1 MCRSLRPSALR
12 ESFARAPFS
21 LALCLLF
28 AYSAV
33 HDIERRTD
41 WRRDR
46 LMNWDIE
53 AYHHYLPALFIHGDV
68 RDLSYVPALDSA
80 LHGAAGP
87 IAHAVRTHPAT
98 GHQYTKY
105 AMGVA
110 LFQLPGF
117 LVAHAI
123 TRSGLTPYP
132 ADGYS
137 IPYRWAIQLSTAL
150 AVIIGLLVLRRLLL
164 RHASDTATTLTL
176 IAIGLGTNLY
186 YYTTVEAGMSHGY
199 LFLLTALVAERCDAW
214 YRQQRTGALL
224 AMAACVGLAV
234 LTRPVEG
241 LLLLVPLGWGLG
253 AGAQR
258 ARAWQGLRARPAV
271 LLRGAL
277 IAFACVLPQLL
288 YWKAT
293 TGQWLYFSYDGEGF
307 NFGDPHVLD
316 GLFSYR
322 KGWLVYS
329 PLVALGFV
337 GIALA
342 VFRRPRP
349 AWLGGVLLYLVVAL
363 YVVFSWHQWWYGGS
377 FGCRALVGALP
388 LLALPMAYL
397 FQVITARGHLATAA
411 LALVVLAGVRLN
423 LFQQEQYLAS
433 IIHWDSMTRERY
445 WEVWGVDRWDKLTP
459 FP

>member
-1 MCRSLRPSALR
+1 MRPALPRS
-12 ESFARAPFS
+12 PFS
-21 LALCLLF
+21 LLVVLLF
-28 AYSAV
+28 LYSAV

-41 WRRDR
+41 WRAQR

-80 LHGAAGP
+80 LHGPAGP
-87 IAHAVRTHPAT
+87 IAHAVRTHPIT
-98 GHQYTKY
+98 GHQYNKCSL
-105 AMGVA
+105 GVA

-117 LVAHAI
+117 LLAHAYASSPLS
-123 TRSGLTPYP
+123 TYP

-150 AVIIGLLVLRRLLL
+150 AVVLGLLVLRRLLL
-164 RHASDTATTLTL
+164 RHFSDTAATLTL

-186 YYTTVEAGMSHGY
+186 YYTTLEAGMSHGY
-199 LFLLTALVAERCDAW
+199 LFLLTALVAERADAW
-214 YRQQRTGALL
+214 HRAPSAGALRTL
-224 AMAACVGLAV
+224 AACVALAV
-234 LTRPVEG
+234 VTRPVEG
-241 LLLLVPLGWGLG
+241 LLVLVPLGWGLG
-253 AGAQR
+253 AGGSLKRTWAQ
-258 ARAWQGLRARPAV
+258 LRERPMILV
-271 LLRGAL
+271 QCVL
-277 IAFACVLPQLL
+277 IAFALVLPQLL

-293 TGQWLYFSYDGEGF
+293 TDQWLYFSYDNEGF

-329 PLVALGFV
+329 PLVAFGFA
-337 GIALA
+337 GIAVALL
-342 VFRRPRP
+342 RRPRP
-349 AWLGGVLLYLVVAL
+349 QWLGGVLLYLVVEL

-388 LLALPMAYL
+388 LMALPMAYL
-397 FQVITARGHLATAA
+397 FQVISERGRLATAA

-423 LFQQEQYLAS
+423 LFQQEQYLAA

-445 WEVWGVDRWDKLTP
+445 WEVFGVGTWDQLTP